1 MGKNLKSAMASPA
14 RLCVL
19 AVMCT
24 MLSCSV
30 AEQVEVHELAETYLR
45 GPSKDPEGFQ
55 AVPGDPAGSVVY
67 DKIEGSSLDE
77 CNGSCNIA
85 ATCIAFKYDDSFKSC
100 HLLKLDPL
108 KLAIS
113 TDAVMKSQAVVTE
126 KKAEADADKIVNKQ
140 ETEKQVEKQAEA
152 KIASEPVAELTKKV
166 SPRDVWRKA
175 VRGNAKL
182 QSQLQTARLKAD
194 EAKHKVSGT
203 ATVERVVKRHLKDIT
218 VELADRHKAFYASTL
233 NMEEQ
238 MMGRPNPEAKEVLLA
253 KGAREA
259 AKLKYDKVQKEHR
272 EASKMEKK
280 AVSMTTKATDYAVKS
295 TMDHV
300 TRRLAAEKSA
310 KSLKKAT
317 GKYQAEEV
325 KQKNAADL
333 KKKMDASQAK
343 TFVKMRT
350 EREERVARTKA
361 TLSGATTAQ
370 MKDAKILKECLSEQ
384 ERVKQIETRLK
395 MQLKEEVGNQVRA
408 AGEKQVAAIR
418 AKETLVMMKKNL
430 AEKKKLVDKAKGK
443 VQALVEEMM
452 QTMSSQEL
460 LATHERLL
468 GEAKDQTA
476 QAVKA
481 KAEKATAAL
490 KIKAMQAK
498 TALKALKASKA
509 TTAAAMTQVSKT
521 AKKLNGAK
529 SSEKQ
534 ALQIQILTDKA
545 EFQKAALAEK
555 KARAVA
561 ESQKQAAFQSQKK
574 VDEVDAE
581 SHDAQVQKSLTK
593 VLQQKELVKAEQQA
607 DVQAAAAKNDMLNKV
622 HLQAKDIRATEQR
635 TVEAKIEQAWRK
647 KKTQLNL
654 KIINCANPH
663 ADENPA
669 GDAQL
674 ALAKLE
680 EKKAL
685 EDLKPKVQPPGDPI
699 NPILKNE
706 IEANMKR
713 TEKAKMEEKLSEYKQ
728 QVKKKMD
735 KQLTKEKKLLSKEKK
750 EMEATVDSAQLK
762 LVNTKIA
769 AALKTKKK
777 PKTNDEQTK

>member
-1 MGKNLKSAMASPA
+1 MG
-14 RLCVL
+14 
-19 AVMCT
+19 
-24 MLSCSV
+24 
-30 AEQVEVHELAETYLR
+30 
-45 GPSKDPEGFQ
+45 
-55 AVPGDPAGSVVY
+55 
-67 DKIEGSSLDE
+67 
-77 CNGSCNIA
+77 
-85 ATCIAFKYDDSFKSC
+85 
-100 HLLKLDPL
+100 
-108 KLAIS
+108 
-113 TDAVMKSQAVVTE
+113 
-126 KKAEADADKIVNKQ
+126 
-140 ETEKQVEKQAEA
+140 
-152 KIASEPVAELTKKV
+152 
-166 SPRDVWRKA
+166 
-175 VRGNAKL
+175 
-182 QSQLQTARLKAD
+182 
-194 EAKHKVSGT
+194 
-203 ATVERVVKRHLKDIT
+203 
-218 VELADRHKAFYASTL
+218 
-233 NMEEQ
+233 
-238 MMGRPNPEAKEVLLA
+238 
-253 KGAREA
+253 
-259 AKLKYDKVQKEHR
+259 
-272 EASKMEKK
+272 
-280 AVSMTTKATDYAVKS
+280 
-295 TMDHV
+295 
-300 TRRLAAEKSA
+300 
-310 KSLKKAT
+310 
-317 GKYQAEEV
+317 
-325 KQKNAADL
+325 
-333 KKKMDASQAK
+333 
-343 TFVKMRT
+343 
-350 EREERVARTKA
+350 
-361 TLSGATTAQ
+361 
-370 MKDAKILKECLSEQ
+370 

-418 AKETLVMMKKNL
+418 AKESRVMQKKNE

-476 QAVKA
+476 RAVKA

-561 ESQKQAAFQSQKK
+561 ESQKK

-635 TVEAKIEQAWRK
+635 TVEAKLEQAWRR

-663 ADENPA
+663 
-669 GDAQL
+669 
-674 ALAKLE
+674 
-680 EKKAL
+680 
-685 EDLKPKVQPPGDPI
+685 
-699 NPILKNE
+699 
-706 IEANMKR
+706 
-713 TEKAKMEEKLSEYKQ
+713 
-728 QVKKKMD
+728 
-735 KQLTKEKKLLSKEKK
+735 
-750 EMEATVDSAQLK
+750 
-762 LVNTKIA
+762 
-769 AALKTKKK
+769 
-777 PKTNDEQTK
+777 